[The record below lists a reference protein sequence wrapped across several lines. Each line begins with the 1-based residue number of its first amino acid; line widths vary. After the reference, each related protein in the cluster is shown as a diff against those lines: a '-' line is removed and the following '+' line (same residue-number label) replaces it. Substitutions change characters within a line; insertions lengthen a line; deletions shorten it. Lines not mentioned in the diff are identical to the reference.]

1 MEMDLFGFLAEIR
14 KDKKRALMI
23 EKVTKYFNDTVQELR
38 KVAWPS
44 KDELIGSTI
53 VVVVMSLLV
62 SIFVGVVDQVLN
74 KLVNLLARFT
84 GS

>member
-1 MEMDLFGFLAEIR
+1 
-14 KDKKRALMI
+14 MI
-23 EKVTKYFNDTVQELR
+23 EKVTKYFNDTIQELR

-62 SIFVGVVDQVLN
+62 SIFIGVVDQVLN
-74 KLVNLLARFT
+74 RLVNLLARIA

>member
-1 MEMDLFGFLAEIR
+1 
-14 KDKKRALMI
+14 MI
-23 EKVTKYFNDTVQELR
+23 GKVTKYFDDTYQEMQ

-53 VVVVMSLLV
+53 VVVVMSLIV
-62 SIFVGVVDQVLN
+62 SIFIGIVDQVLTT
-74 KLVNLLARFT
+74 LVNFLTSFA

>member
-1 MEMDLFGFLAEIR
+1 
-14 KDKKRALMI
+14 MI
-23 EKVTKYFNDTVQELR
+23 EKVTKYFNDTIQELR

-44 KDELIGSTI
+44 RDELIGSTI

-62 SIFVGVVDQVLN
+62 SIFIGVVDQVLN
-74 KLVNLLARFT
+74 KLVNLLVRFV

>member
-1 MEMDLFGFLAEIR
+1 
-14 KDKKRALMI
+14 MI
-23 EKVTKYFNDTVQELR
+23 EKVTKYFNDTIQELR

-44 KDELIGSTI
+44 RDELIGSTV

-62 SIFVGVVDQVLN
+62 SIFIGVVDQVLN
-74 KLVNLLARFT
+74 KLVNLLVSFI

>member
-1 MEMDLFGFLAEIR
+1 
-14 KDKKRALMI
+14 MI
-23 EKVTKYFNDTVQELR
+23 EKITKYFNDTIQELR

-44 KDELIGSTI
+44 RDELIGSTI

-62 SIFVGVVDQVLN
+62 SIFIGVVDQVLN
-74 KLVNLLARFT
+74 KLVNILASFV

>member
-1 MEMDLFGFLAEIR
+1 
-14 KDKKRALMI
+14 MI
-23 EKVTKYFNDTVQELR
+23 EKVTKYFNDTIQELR

-44 KDELIGSTI
+44 RDELIGSTI

-62 SIFVGVVDQVLN
+62 SIFIGVVDQVLN
-74 KLVNLLARFT
+74 KMVNLLVSFI

>member
-1 MEMDLFGFLAEIR
+1 
-14 KDKKRALMI
+14 MI
-23 EKVTKYFNDTVQELR
+23 EKVTKYFNDTIQELR

-44 KDELIGSTI
+44 RDELIGSTV

-62 SIFVGVVDQVLN
+62 SIFIGVVDQVLN
-74 KLVNLLARFT
+74 KLVNLLVSFV

>member
-1 MEMDLFGFLAEIR
+1 
-14 KDKKRALMI
+14 MI

-62 SIFVGVVDQVLN
+62 SIFVGVVDQVLS
-74 KLVNLLARFT
+74 KLVNLLAKFT

>member
-1 MEMDLFGFLAEIR
+1 
-14 KDKKRALMI
+14 MI
-23 EKVTKYFNDTVQELR
+23 GKVTKYFNDTYQEMQ

-62 SIFVGVVDQVLN
+62 SIFIGIVDQVLTA
-74 KLVNLLARFT
+74 LVNLLTRFA

>member
-1 MEMDLFGFLAEIR
+1 
-14 KDKKRALMI
+14 MI
-23 EKVTKYFNDTVQELR
+23 EKVTKYFNDTIQELR
-38 KVAWPS
+38 KVAWPT

-62 SIFVGVVDQVLN
+62 SIFIGIVDQVLN
-74 KLVNLLARFT
+74 KLVNLLVKFA

>member
-1 MEMDLFGFLAEIR
+1 
-14 KDKKRALMI
+14 MI
-23 EKVTKYFNDTVQELR
+23 EKVTKYFNDTVQEMR

-53 VVVVMSLLV
+53 VVVVMSLMV
-62 SIFVGVVDQVLN
+62 SIFVGVVDQVLSR
-74 KLVNLLARFT
+74 LVNLLAKFT

>member
-1 MEMDLFGFLAEIR
+1 
-14 KDKKRALMI
+14 MI
-23 EKVTKYFNDTVQELR
+23 NKVTKYFNDTVQELR

-62 SIFVGVVDQVLN
+62 SIFIGVVDQVLN
-74 KLVNLLARFT
+74 GLVNLLAKVA

>member
-1 MEMDLFGFLAEIR
+1 
-14 KDKKRALMI
+14 MI
-23 EKVTKYFNDTVQELR
+23 EKVTKYFNDTIQELR

-44 KDELIGSTI
+44 RDELIGSTV

-62 SIFVGVVDQVLN
+62 SIFIGVVDQVLN
-74 KLVNLLARFT
+74 KMVNLLVSFI

>member
-1 MEMDLFGFLAEIR
+1 
-14 KDKKRALMI
+14 MI
-23 EKVTKYFNDTVQELR
+23 EKVTKYFNDTIQELR

-62 SIFVGVVDQVLN
+62 SIFIGVVDQVLN
-74 KLVNLLARFT
+74 KLVNLLVKFA

>member
-1 MEMDLFGFLAEIR
+1 
-14 KDKKRALMI
+14 MI
-23 EKVTKYFNDTVQELR
+23 GKVTKYFNDTIQELR

-44 KDELIGSTI
+44 RDELIGSTI

-62 SIFVGVVDQVLN
+62 SIFIGVVDQVLN
-74 KLVNLLARFT
+74 RLVNLLVKFA

>member
-1 MEMDLFGFLAEIR
+1 
-14 KDKKRALMI
+14 MI
-23 EKVTKYFNDTVQELR
+23 EKVTKYFNDTIQELH

-62 SIFVGVVDQVLN
+62 SIFIGVVDQVLN
-74 KLVNLLARFT
+74 KLVNFLVKFA

>member
-1 MEMDLFGFLAEIR
+1 
-14 KDKKRALMI
+14 MI
-23 EKVTKYFNDTVQELR
+23 QKVTKYFNDTYQEMQ

-62 SIFVGVVDQVLN
+62 SLFIGIVDQVLS
-74 KLVNLLARFT
+74 KLVNLLVKVA

>member
-1 MEMDLFGFLAEIR
+1 
-14 KDKKRALMI
+14 MI
-23 EKVTKYFNDTVQELR
+23 EKITKYFNDTIQELR

-44 KDELIGSTI
+44 RDELIGSTI

-62 SIFVGVVDQVLN
+62 SIFIGVVDQVLN
-74 KLVNLLARFT
+74 KLVNLLASFV

>member
-1 MEMDLFGFLAEIR
+1 
-14 KDKKRALMI
+14 MI
-23 EKVTKYFNDTVQELR
+23 EKVTKYFNDTIQELR

-53 VVVVMSLLV
+53 VVVVMSILV
-62 SIFVGVVDQVLN
+62 SIFIGVVDQVLN
-74 KLVNLLARFT
+74 KLVNLLVKFT

>member
-1 MEMDLFGFLAEIR
+1 
-14 KDKKRALMI
+14 MI
-23 EKVTKYFNDTVQELR
+23 QKVNKYFNETLQELR

-44 KDELIGSTI
+44 RQELIGSTI

-62 SIFVGVVDQVLN
+62 SIFIGVVDQVLN
-74 KLVNLLARFT
+74 KLVNLLVMVT